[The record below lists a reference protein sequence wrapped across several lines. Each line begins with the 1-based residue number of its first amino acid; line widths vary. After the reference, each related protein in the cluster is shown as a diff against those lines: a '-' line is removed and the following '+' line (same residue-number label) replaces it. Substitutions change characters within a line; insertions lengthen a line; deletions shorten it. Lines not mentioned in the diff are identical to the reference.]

1 MKVGDQVTITGKHHQ
16 YYGRTGTVQGV
27 VPDKYGLAVTVLLN
41 NGVAVLIDES
51 NITPNKKGKQ
61 Q

>member
-1 MKVGDQVTITGKHHQ
+1 MKVGEQVTITSPFHM
-16 YYGRTGTVQGV
+16 YYGRTGTIQGV

-41 NGVAVLIDES
+41 NGIAVLIDES

>member
-1 MKVGDQVTITGKHHQ
+1 MKVGEQVTITSPFHQ
-16 YYGRTGTVQGV
+16 FYGRTGTVQGV
-27 VPDKYGLAVTVLLN
+27 VQDKYGLAITVLLN
-41 NGVAVLIDES
+41 NGIAVLIDES